1 MGLQLSSVLAPGA
14 RRPHPRDQGGPLR
27 LASPGSGSENTSASE
42 LSLTFPSGTFHL
54 SGASERP
61 RQAGRQVGRW
71 VVSPCSFLARK
82 WRAEEEEWRS
92 EGRVQREGEEAGC
105 EGCEGLGR

>member
-42 LSLTFPSGTFHL
+42 LSLTFPSGTSPL
-54 SGASERP
+54 SGARGLSKARASG
-61 RQAGRQVGRW
+61 QAGGQ
-71 VVSPCSFLARK
+71 PLFLLSQK
-82 WRAEEEEWRS
+82 V
-92 EGRVQREGEEAGC
+92 EG
-105 EGCEGLGR
+105 